1 MMRFILTSL
10 VALFLGRGE
19 AVSKTEEAVLAM
31 GCFWCGETA
40 FKNPKTYA
48 HLPGIIDVRVGYAGG
63 TIPNPTY
70 EHHPGYVEAVKV
82 VFDTDQISYD
92 NLLDIFWNNI
102 DPFDEAGQ
110 FCDKGEPYKAVIF
123 TDGEAQQTLAEASKD
138 AVEKK
143 LRRDVVTEIRPL
155 TTYIDAEDYHQDY
168 AEKNP
173 LRYSYY
179 RWACGRDDRLKTVW
193 GESAAKHD
201 AS

>member
-10 VALFLGRGE
+10 MALFLGRGE